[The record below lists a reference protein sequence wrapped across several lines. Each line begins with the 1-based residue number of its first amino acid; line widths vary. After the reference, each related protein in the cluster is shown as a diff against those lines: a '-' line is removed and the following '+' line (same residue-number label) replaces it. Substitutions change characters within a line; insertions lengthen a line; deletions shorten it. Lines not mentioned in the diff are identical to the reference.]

1 MKNNILKS
9 YLIVSLFA
17 VSVSAQSIVPTPP
30 ELNLSSYI
38 LMDATTGKILAESNS
53 NSQIEPASMTKV
65 MTGYIVADQ
74 IEQGMISNDD
84 NVLISRKAWKMEGSR
99 MFIEVGK
106 RVSVKDLLK
115 GLVIQSGNDAA
126 VALAEYVAGS
136 EQIFVDVMNE
146 YASVL
151 GLRNTLFQNSTGLPD
166 ADHFTSVRDLAVL
179 SKALIDEFPSHY
191 ELYNEKEFTFN
202 NIRQLNRNK
211 LLWRDESVD
220 GMKTGHT
227 EAAGYCLIASAKRND
242 MRLVT
247 VVAGSKS
254 DKERFDAS
262 QRLLEYGFRFY
273 AAQKLLEGNKELKS
287 STVWGGKKESVS
299 IGLENDLLVTLPR
312 GDFRNLTIN
321 YTIQNNIQAPI
332 KAGDELGLVE
342 VISNNNIVVSESLIA
357 LEDIDEKGFFGRMI
371 AKIILWFIGLFNF
384 NE

>member
-74 IEQGMISNDD
+74 IEQGMISKND

-151 GLRNTLFQNSTGLPD
+151 GLRNTLFKIQPVYL
-166 ADHFTSVRDLAVL
+166 
-179 SKALIDEFPSHY
+179 
-191 ELYNEKEFTFN
+191 
-202 NIRQLNRNK
+202 
-211 LLWRDESVD
+211 
-220 GMKTGHT
+220 M
-227 EAAGYCLIASAKRND
+227 
-242 MRLVT
+242 
-247 VVAGSKS
+247 
-254 DKERFDAS
+254 
-262 QRLLEYGFRFY
+262 
-273 AAQKLLEGNKELKS
+273 
-287 STVWGGKKESVS
+287 
-299 IGLENDLLVTLPR
+299 
-312 GDFRNLTIN
+312 LTILP
-321 YTIQNNIQAPI
+321 A
-332 KAGDELGLVE
+332 
-342 VISNNNIVVSESLIA
+342 
-357 LEDIDEKGFFGRMI
+357 
-371 AKIILWFIGLFNF
+371 
-384 NE
+384 

>member
-17 VSVSAQSIVPTPP
+17 VGASGQSIVPTPP

-166 ADHFTSVRDLAVL
+166 ACLLYTSPSPRD
-179 SKALIDEFPSHY
+179 
-191 ELYNEKEFTFN
+191 
-202 NIRQLNRNK
+202 
-211 LLWRDESVD
+211 
-220 GMKTGHT
+220 
-227 EAAGYCLIASAKRND
+227 
-242 MRLVT
+242 
-247 VVAGSKS
+247 
-254 DKERFDAS
+254 
-262 QRLLEYGFRFY
+262 
-273 AAQKLLEGNKELKS
+273 
-287 STVWGGKKESVS
+287 
-299 IGLENDLLVTLPR
+299 R
-312 GDFRNLTIN
+312 G
-321 YTIQNNIQAPI
+321 
-332 KAGDELGLVE
+332 
-342 VISNNNIVVSESLIA
+342 
-357 LEDIDEKGFFGRMI
+357 
-371 AKIILWFIGLFNF
+371 
-384 NE
+384 

>member
-1 MKNNILKS
+1 M
-9 YLIVSLFA
+9 
-17 VSVSAQSIVPTPP
+17 PTPP
-30 ELNLSSYI
+30 ELNLTSYI
-38 LMDATTGKILAESNS
+38 LIDATTGKILAESNS

-74 IEQGMISNDD
+74 IEQDMISNDD

-191 ELYNEKEFTFN
+191 DLYNEKEFTFN

-220 GMKTGHT
+220 GMK
-227 EAAGYCLIASAKRND
+227 L
-242 MRLVT
+242 
-247 VVAGSKS
+247 
-254 DKERFDAS
+254 
-262 QRLLEYGFRFY
+262 
-273 AAQKLLEGNKELKS
+273 
-287 STVWGGKKESVS
+287 
-299 IGLENDLLVTLPR
+299 
-312 GDFRNLTIN
+312 
-321 YTIQNNIQAPI
+321 
-332 KAGDELGLVE
+332 
-342 VISNNNIVVSESLIA
+342 SLIH
-357 LEDIDEKGFFGRMI
+357 I
-371 AKIILWFIGLFNF
+371 
-384 NE
+384 